1 MNDTIN
7 EEKELELLNDSLINK
22 EEEIVEL
29 SSQMPFMLET
39 ELVKR
44 GAKFSSAAPWKEKV
58 VVDGRLITGQNPAS
72 AAALGV
78 EIVNKLK

>member
-1 MNDTIN
+1 
-7 EEKELELLNDSLINK
+7 
-22 EEEIVEL
+22 
-29 SSQMPFMLET
+29 MLET